1 MTYIKLN
8 QIFIKSQLI
17 YQNHSF
23 RVLLTIIILI
33 INLSNQNYK
42 KKNKTI
48 FKFFADLDQAIM
60 LHLLNMIL
68 QWLMM
73 VKTDTALILSSIN
86 MQLNSK
92 FSKIWH
98 RGILKVFLEDK
109 IRQYLLMAQQVLEKP
124 LLCLAIWNKSNIMV

>member
-1 MTYIKLN
+1 
-8 QIFIKSQLI
+8 
-17 YQNHSF
+17 
-23 RVLLTIIILI
+23 
-33 INLSNQNYK
+33 
-42 KKNKTI
+42 
-48 FKFFADLDQAIM
+48 
-60 LHLLNMIL
+60 
-68 QWLMM
+68 MM

-124 LLCLAIWNKSNIMV
+124 LLCLAI